1 MPAAAELTELT
12 ATVMRANGFA
22 PQRPSPPAPP
32 AGVRHVVLIVKESR
46 SYDDVLGGLSGA
58 SNGHAMG
65 DAQLARYGIDGVV
78 DGGHQRFSMKDV
90 HVTPN
95 HDAIAR
101 QWSFSDNFYADSYG
115 GLDGHRWLTGVYP
128 NAWTES
134 SILAAYGDM
143 KAFRL
148 SAAPG
153 RLSFPG
159 GASSVQP
166 EDVSAAGTLWSH
178 LAGHGISFYNFGEG
192 LDLPGAAGRFVTD
205 MPMPAELYSR
215 TARDYP
221 GFNMMIPDQDRA
233 SAFIRDVDEKF
244 VKTGADLPQFLVV
257 NLPGDATAPP
267 RPDNGYAYK
276 ESFVADNDLALGRIM
291 QYLSGTKWWKETA
304 VFVTESSALGGI
316 DHISA
321 SRTVLLAAGPWVKR
335 NYVSHMNTSF
345 PGLLKTIYWLLGLPS
360 QDLFDASAA
369 DLRDCFTST
378 PDFAGYRV
386 VKGDPRIFNAPA
398 DGVRPEAIR

>member
-1 MPAAAELTELT
+1 MTKPPAGCWSRKRESTPWASWIPASSRVLGHVPAAWYPTHVAIDGGEVLVANAKGHGIGSDARLAYSLHSALVPTQLYQGSLSIYSMPAAGDLTELT

-22 PQRPSPPAPP
+22 PQRPPLPAPP

-46 SYDDVLGGLSGA
+46 SYDDVLGGLSAA

-65 DAQLARYGIDGVV
+65 DAQLARYGIEGVV

-95 HDAIAR
+95 HQAIAR

-134 SILAAYGDM
+134 SILAAYADM
-143 KAFRL
+143 KGFRL

-166 EDVSAAGTLWSH
+166 EDVSAAGTLVEPPGRPWDFVLQLRRGS
-178 LAGHGISFYNFGEG
+178 
-192 LDLPGAAGRFVTD
+192 LDLPGAAAGRFVTD
-205 MPMPAELYSR
+205 MPMPPELYAR

-233 SAFIRDVDEKF
+233 GAFIREVDEKF
-244 VKTGADLPQFLVV
+244 AKTGADLPQFLFV

-276 ESFVADNDLALGRIM
+276 ESVCGR
-291 QYLSGTKWWKETA
+291 
-304 VFVTESSALGGI
+304 
-316 DHISA
+316 
-321 SRTVLLAAGPWVKR
+321 
-335 NYVSHMNTSF
+335 
-345 PGLLKTIYWLLGLPS
+345 
-360 QDLFDASAA
+360 
-369 DLRDCFTST
+369 
-378 PDFAGYRV
+378 
-386 VKGDPRIFNAPA
+386 
-398 DGVRPEAIR
+398 